1 MMALLMMIMMVLDVH
16 THTAAADDDTVTTDP
31 TDGVTLTID
40 AMTPIITTTSGFSA
54 TLTIANHTDAALD
67 DGDVDILTNP
77 DYNFVSRTDVQEW
90 ADADAHIDTPLALAH
105 VDVTSVPAQGSVSA
119 HVRVDAHDGALAA
132 LTTWGPR
139 PLRILYNAQGASATL
154 NTYIT
159 RAQDGVDGVR
169 TPSIGMSVVMP
180 LTSHDWKV
188 DTKARRRLISS
199 AARDDTARSIAT
211 LDEAHTKALH
221 DKDQLATNYPHL
233 QVVVD
238 PAVLDAL
245 GTPHLTALMQPAR
258 FDITTYA
265 RMRDADA
272 YADAGVSERAW
283 SADSALTRLRRTLGD
298 TSATAPTV
306 AWQGADSWTIDAL
319 DAARAQGYDTVI
331 ATDDFDVTDDATAE
345 TLVYRTPTGHG
356 DVTVLAAQPTLT
368 ALANARPSSAHAN
381 AEQTDAG
388 RIARF
393 LAQSAFYQ
401 MEQPYEERTLLVCF
415 GDDVTPGEVSALM
428 DTLNGA
434 DWLDMK
440 TLDDLAQ
447 HEPLVSSDLMPQLIN
462 ANVGVGGAHIDA
474 VRETLEQLGA
484 SRTDLMRLASSILA
498 RPAGASGQRPDD
510 TDADDPVSPSVS
522 ASASAAV
529 STDADTANG
538 ANGAGADRTDL
549 SETAYARRL
558 LDAHDT
564 LALFALQGDATL
576 TTAMRDAA
584 HGLADAAL
592 GEITLIPSGNVNVL
606 SESASMPVTVSN
618 KLPFP
623 IAVRVSSRTDSIEIV
638 TARVTDVHVPAH
650 SETQASISIR
660 VTTSGTTMAREQ
672 LFDRDNKPFGA
683 VQQTS
688 ITSSLQLSD
697 KSGLAI
703 VIIAAALG
711 LLGLWRQFH
720 RKKDPDE

>member
-1 MMALLMMIMMVLDVH
+1 MMALLMMIVMVLDVH

-31 TDGVTLTID
+31 TDGVTLTIE

-54 TLTIANHTDAALD
+54 TLTIANHTDAPLD
-67 DGDVDILTNP
+67 GGGVDILTNP

-188 DTKARRRLISS
+188 DTKARGRLISS
-199 AARDDTARSIAT
+199 AARNDTARSIAT

-510 TDADDPVSPSVS
+510 TDADDPASPSVS
-522 ASASAAV
+522 ASATATV
-529 STDADTANG
+529 STAADA
-538 ANGAGADRTDL
+538 ANGAGAGAGRTDL
-549 SETAYARRL
+549 GETAYARRL

-606 SESASMPVTVSN
+606 SESASMPVSKET
-618 KLPFP
+618 F
-623 IAVRVSSRTDSIEIV
+623 TIEIV
-638 TARVTDVHVPAH
+638 TARVTDVRVPAH
-650 SETQASISIR
+650 GEAQASISIR